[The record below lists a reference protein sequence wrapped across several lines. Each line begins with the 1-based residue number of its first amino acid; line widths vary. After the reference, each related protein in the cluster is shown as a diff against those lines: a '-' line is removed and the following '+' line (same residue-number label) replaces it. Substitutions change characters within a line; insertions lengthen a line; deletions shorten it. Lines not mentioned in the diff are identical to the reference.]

1 MIGYLKG
8 RLLEVNADHVL
19 VQIGGGPA
27 VTHGAQVAH
36 VAHGALNE
44 VGCLGYEIQTNSRW
58 IADLWGQEGVVVE
71 FWIYTH
77 VREDALQLYG
87 FDSKSQ
93 KSLFLSLLKVNGIGP
108 KLAMGIISAATTDEL
123 IQTIESGDAKKLSKF
138 PRVGK
143 KTAEQMILTLQGK
156 LVRVDETA
164 SALQGPQ
171 KQIAFALKNLGF
183 KEILVQEFVEQLP
196 KTITVEDGVRQG
208 LQALSY
214 SRSDS

>member
-1 MIGYLKG
+1 MIGFIKG
-8 RLLEVNADHVL
+8 QLVEVNADSIL
-19 VQIGGGPA
+19 ID
-27 VTHGAQVAH
+27 VATS
-36 VAHGALNE
+36 ANSGI
-44 VGCLGYEIQTNSRW
+44 GYEILASHGL
-58 IADLWGQEGVVVE
+58 IAELWGQEGKTFS

-87 FDSKSQ
+87 FDSKAQ

-108 KLAMGIISAATTDEL
+108 KLALGILSAANTAEI

-156 LVRVDETA
+156 LVRVEEVKMNF
-164 SALQGPQ
+164 QGAQ

-183 KEILVQEFVEQLP
+183 KEAYVQEFVEQLP
-196 KTITVEDGVRQG
+196 AEIKIEEGVRQG
-208 LQALSY
+208 LQALSQ
-214 SRSDS
+214 SRGEL